1 MRIISNISLM
11 RVPLMSIAITPL
23 KESAIKELAEFAAPI
38 WHDHYTAIIGQK
50 QVEYMLEKFQS
61 EKAIEQQIAE
71 KYRYYEVTK
80 DGSLIGYFSIQL
92 RDRSSLFI
100 SKFYLAKSARGC
112 GAGRNMLSFI
122 ESLAKEHDCKT
133 IDLTVNKYNSAY
145 EVYLKLGFSKIGEA
159 EFDIGQGYIMDDYL
173 MSKPVSLS

>member
-1 MRIISNISLM
+1 
-11 RVPLMSIAITPL
+11 MSIEITPL
-23 KESAIKELAEFAAPI
+23 RQSALKELAEFAAPI
-38 WHDHYTAIIGQK
+38 WHEHYTSIIGKK

-61 EKAIEQQIAE
+61 ENAIKEQIAE
-71 KYRYYEVTK
+71 QYQYYQVTN
-80 DGSLIGYFSIQL
+80 GNPLIGYFSIQL
-92 RDRSSLFI
+92 RDNSSLFI

-112 GAGRNMLSFI
+112 GAGRKMLTFI
-122 ESLAKEHDCKT
+122 EDLAKEHKCKT

-173 MSKPVSLS
+173 MSKPVRQN